1 MSSRTRLRRFVIV
14 GAAGFTVQIVCLQA
28 LAALGLHYLV
38 ATALAVE
45 AAILHNFVWHAAWT
59 WRDRPTRPTDAWG
72 RLIRFNSVSAAASIL
87 GNVAIVWALVHG
99 LRVPVAVANAVAVAM
114 VSALNYAGLTRWVF
128 VPSTGRGAVPV
139 TGALENLTPS
149 NSNQMSQVFSA
160 PRSGAKRHCSSEA
173 EPTCSLVRG
182 AASLALLALVG
193 PMGPTASAAE
203 LTPETLRVWR
213 RYVAT
218 TEARVDRELRSP
230 NRFLACDFGDEGERT
245 TIRAAAH
252 DGSVVVRNVGGQ
264 DGAGIDIPAGT
275 IHHWRGVVFIP
286 GATVEEVLHTV
297 ADPTGVRAHRQEDVL
312 EARVLSRSPKG
323 LRLFLKLQRRVIVS
337 ATYNT
342 EHDVSYLAHATGR
355 ASSRSVATR
364 ISEVANAGEPNEH
377 ERPRGV
383 DRGFLWGLNS
393 YWRYEEVPG
402 GVLVELESLTLSRGV
417 PWGMGAVVR
426 PLVDQVA
433 RESMTRTLAAL
444 RARFARSQ
452 RLHG

>member
-1 MSSRTRLRRFVIV
+1 MSSHTRLTRFVIV

-139 TGALENLTPS
+139 TGAL
-149 NSNQMSQVFSA
+149 V
-160 PRSGAKRHCSSEA
+160 
-173 EPTCSLVRG
+173 
-182 AASLALLALVG
+182 LLALVG

-203 LTPETLRVWR
+203 LTPETLRAWR

-417 PWGMGAVVR
+417 PWGVGAVVR

-444 RARFARSQ
+444 RARFARSP
-452 RLHG
+452 RVHG

>member
-1 MSSRTRLRRFVIV
+1 MSPSTRLARFVIV

-28 LAALGLHYLV
+28 LVATGLHYLV

-45 AAILHNFVWHAAWT
+45 AAILHNFIWHAAWT
-59 WRDRPTRPTDAWG
+59 WRDRPTRAADVWG
-72 RLIRFNSVSAAASIL
+72 RLLRFNSVSAAASIL
-87 GNVAIVWALVHG
+87 GSVAIVWALVHG
-99 LRVPVAVANAVAVAM
+99 LRVPVVVANAVAVVM

-128 VPSTGRGAVPV
+128 VPTTSRGAVPL
-139 TGALENLTPS
+139 TGALVLW
-149 NSNQMSQVFSA
+149 
-160 PRSGAKRHCSSEA
+160 
-173 EPTCSLVRG
+173 
-182 AASLALLALVG
+182 ALVG
-193 PMGPTASAAE
+193 PMAPTASAAE
-203 LTPETLRVWR
+203 LSPETLQAWR

-230 NRFLACDFGDEGERT
+230 NGFLACDFLGEGERT
-245 TIRAAAH
+245 TVRAAAR

-264 DGAGIDIPAGT
+264 GGAGIDIPAGT
-275 IHHWRGVVFIP
+275 IHHWRGMVFIP
-286 GATVEEVLHTV
+286 GATVDEVLHTV

-312 EARVLSRSPKG
+312 EARVLSRSPNG

-342 EHDVSYLAHATGR
+342 EHDVSYRAHGTGR

-364 ISEVANAGEPNEH
+364 ISEVVNAGEPDEH
-377 ERPRGV
+377 ERPRGE

-393 YWRYEEVPG
+393 YWRYQAVPG

-417 PWGMGAVVR
+417 PWGVGAVVR

-433 RESMTRTLAAL
+433 RESMTRTLTAL
-444 RARFARSQ
+444 RARFARSP
-452 RLHG
+452 R

>member
-1 MSSRTRLRRFVIV
+1 MTSSRTRLARFVIV
-14 GAAGFTVQIVCLQA
+14 GAAGFTLQIVCLQA
-28 LAALGLHYLV
+28 LVVLGLHYLA

-59 WRDRPTRPTDAWG
+59 WRDRPTHPADVWG
-72 RLIRFNSVSAAASIL
+72 RLLRFNSVSAAASIL
-87 GNVAIVWALVHG
+87 GNVAIVWTLVHG
-99 LRVPVAVANAVAVAM
+99 FRVPVAAANAVAVAM

-128 VPSTGRGAVPV
+128 VPSTRRGVVPV
-139 TGALENLTPS
+139 TG
-149 NSNQMSQVFSA
+149 V
-160 PRSGAKRHCSSEA
+160 
-173 EPTCSLVRG
+173 LV
-182 AASLALLALVG
+182 LLALGG
-193 PMGPTASAAE
+193 PMGATATAAE
-203 LTPETLRVWR
+203 LTPETLRAWR
-213 RYVAT
+213 HYVAT
-218 TEARVDRELRSP
+218 TEARVDRELRSS

-245 TIRAAAH
+245 TVRAAAR
-252 DGSVVVRNVGGQ
+252 DGSVVVRNVGGR

-275 IHHWRGVVFIP
+275 IHHWRGLVFIP
-286 GATVEEVLHTV
+286 GATVEEVLHAV

-312 EARVLSRSPKG
+312 EARVLSRSPNG

-342 EHDVSYLAHATGR
+342 EHDVSYRAHATGR

-364 ISEVANAGEPNEH
+364 ISEVVNAGEPDEH
-377 ERPRGV
+377 ERPHGV

-393 YWRYEEVPG
+393 YWRYEAVPG

-417 PWGMGAVVR
+417 PWGVGAVVR

-444 RARFARSQ
+444 RARFAKTPRVHS
-452 RLHG
+452 